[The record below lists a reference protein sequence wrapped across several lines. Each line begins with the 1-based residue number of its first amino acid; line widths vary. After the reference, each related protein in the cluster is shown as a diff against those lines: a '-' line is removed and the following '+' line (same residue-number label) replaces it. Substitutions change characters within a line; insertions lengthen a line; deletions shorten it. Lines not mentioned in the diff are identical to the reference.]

1 MKPSQPVIRRL
12 RHAKRLFQGVAAEN
26 AHFDGF
32 SGANLAGW
40 CEGSATGPMRV
51 RLMFGD
57 LVIAEVSADKPR
69 PDVEASGRSDAECGF
84 VFTPS
89 SFEPALKKMI
99 ARGED
104 APQAFR
110 VVDAA
115 GRRLPGPVA
124 SLTPSQ
130 ALDAAALACA
140 TGLLK
145 GSFDPGRFNGVR

>member
-1 MKPSQPVIRRL
+1 M
-12 RHAKRLFQGVAAEN
+12 FQGVAGEN

-51 RLMFGD
+51 RLMFGE
-57 LVIAEVSADKPR
+57 LLIAEVAADGPR

-89 SFEPALKKMI
+89 SFEPALKKLI

-110 VVDAA
+110 VLDAL
-115 GRRLPGPVA
+115 GRRLPGAVA
-124 SLTPSQ
+124 LLTPSQ

-140 TGLLK
+140 TVRLKGNFDLGLL
-145 GSFDPGRFNGVR
+145 NGVR